1 MASLFERQRA
11 DVESRLDAIVRGAEP
26 VTSRA
31 LVSLQGA
38 LGLDDVILD
47 DEGVPRDAPGS
58 ETRALVEHALCRLTQ
73 RVMQEQTEG
82 GGAVERRVDDA
93 DDDDERSR
101 PSSIGSLLDRCL
113 DLALALSE
121 SGVADPGSVFV
132 AAEQVFE
139 ASTLTT
145 CALVF
150 SWVERARERLSDD
163 HLWKRGKLTVL
174 RVCNDLKLRL
184 SKEKTS
190 DVVLRGR
197 VSLLLSALYPLSE
210 RSALNIAGAYNN
222 DEKRYDVEERPSS
235 DEIPRVEVN
244 AATEVKETR
253 RGYAKN
259 DTKNGKEGNASAD
272 VDALLS
278 SAVDAAFYRT
288 FWNLQIFFRDPQS
301 TLAAGPGGWNAFR
314 RSLEAVLAAFE
325 THQLDRSAA
334 AEAEAAAAAAAFAA
348 GGASD
353 EPRSLGVAID
363 GAPEFDSMDAD
374 DEKGAET
381 RVTKKVRRRGSFTTR
396 SVSAD
401 SSESAGVTYLTAAP
415 LLRLQLRDAAFRRH
429 FLTQCAVF
437 LNHRDDIAPAPASSG
452 VVSSFDTEANDVK
465 RSEEA
470 SPETKD
476 PNGRTPSDARAADR
490 RTRAEA
496 DRLRV
501 RVFSQLSM
509 TPPAGA
515 KFAEAVSLALRR
527 ERHWTRW
534 KRENCRAF
542 ERAPEPGGLDA
553 VPPPEPESR
562 RVDRRADGRA
572 RRAAKKREP
581 FAKDSDDVVSLGNP
595 ELDRLWNLR
604 DDRKEDDLKDES
616 SGKRN
621 SSVRT
626 NEELM
631 PSASKFLKMVHYDAD
646 PEADIEEP
654 YKRKNDDAFRW
665 RLTRL
670 LAAEDIGAFI
680 KLNSEDL
687 EAVAAEALDL
697 PPWPKKADT
706 NKTPEET
713 PRDAEEEAKAEEAA
727 ADGGGGG
734 GDGDGEDGDD
744 GVPEEAEKKKRA
756 VTTKTKT
763 GGGEHTRFASTPA
776 TTDEFGGD
784 SDMGSDS
791 DGRAL
796 MAEVG

>member
-38 LGLDDVILD
+38 LGLDDLILD

-73 RVMQEQTEG
+73 RVMQEETEG

-93 DDDDERSR
+93 DDDAEPSR

-145 CALVF
+145 CARVF
-150 SWVERARERLSDD
+150 SWVERARARLSDD
-163 HLWKRGKLTVL
+163 TLWKRGKLTVL

-222 DEKRYDVEERPSS
+222 DEKRYDVERPSS

-244 AATEVKETR
+244 AATEVSER

-259 DTKNGKEGNASAD
+259 DVKNGKEGNASAD

-374 DEKGAET
+374 DEKEET

-452 VVSSFDTEANDVK
+452 VVSSVDTETNDVK

-470 SPETKD
+470 SPETKEPD
-476 PNGRTPSDARAADR
+476 GRTPSDARAADR

-553 VPPPEPESR
+553 VPAPEPESR
-562 RVDRRADGRA
+562 FRTVAPTAARAAPRRSANPLRRIPTMSCRWATPSSTVCGTCGTTA
-572 RRAAKKREP
+572 RR
-581 FAKDSDDVVSLGNP
+581 
-595 ELDRLWNLR
+595 
-604 DDRKEDDLKDES
+604 
-616 SGKRN
+616 
-621 SSVRT
+621 
-626 NEELM
+626 
-631 PSASKFLKMVHYDAD
+631 
-646 PEADIEEP
+646 
-654 YKRKNDDAFRW
+654 
-665 RLTRL
+665 
-670 LAAEDIGAFI
+670 
-680 KLNSEDL
+680 
-687 EAVAAEALDL
+687 
-697 PPWPKKADT
+697 
-706 NKTPEET
+706 
-713 PRDAEEEAKAEEAA
+713 
-727 ADGGGGG
+727 
-734 GDGDGEDGDD
+734 
-744 GVPEEAEKKKRA
+744 
-756 VTTKTKT
+756 TT
-763 GGGEHTRFASTPA
+763 
-776 TTDEFGGD
+776 
-784 SDMGSDS
+784 
-791 DGRAL
+791 
-796 MAEVG
+796 

>member
-11 DVESRLDAIVRGAEP
+11 DVESRLDAIVRGPEP

-73 RVMQEQTEG
+73 RVMQEETER
-82 GGAVERRVDDA
+82 GGAVESRVDD
-93 DDDDERSR
+93 DDDDD
-101 PSSIGSLLDRCL
+101 PSGGSLLLDRCL

-121 SGVADPGSVFV
+121 SGVAEPGSVFV

-139 ASTLTT
+139 ASTAET
-145 CALVF
+145 CARVF
-150 SWVERARERLSDD
+150 SWVERARERLSDEN
-163 HLWKRGKLTVL
+163 LWRRGKLTVL
-174 RVCNDLKLRL
+174 RVCNDLARRL

-222 DEKRYDVEERPSS
+222 DEKRYDVERPLERR
-235 DEIPRVEVN
+235 DANENEN
-244 AATEVKETR
+244 ENE
-253 RGYAKN
+253 N
-259 DTKNGKEGNASAD
+259 DTKKNASAD
-272 VDALLS
+272 VDAAS

-301 TLAAGPGGWNAFR
+301 TLGAGPGGWNAFR

-353 EPRSLGVAID
+353 DAKDDAID
-363 GAPEFDSMDAD
+363 GAREDDSMDAD
-374 DEKGAET
+374 DEKGDTRET
-381 RVTKKVRRRGSFTTR
+381 KRVRRRGSFTHKRKR
-396 SVSAD
+396 SVSVDA
-401 SSESAGVTYLTAAP
+401 ESAGVTYLTAAP

-452 VVSSFDTEANDVK
+452 VVSGLDAEANDGE

-470 SPETKD
+470 SPETKEPD
-476 PNGRTPSDARAADR
+476 GRVRSDARASER

-496 DRLRV
+496 DRLRR

-553 VPPPEPESR
+553 VPAPEPESLSR
-562 RVDRRADGRA
+562 HSDDRADVRA
-572 RRAAKKREP
+572 RRVAKKR
-581 FAKDSDDVVSLGNP
+581 FLADAKDADDVVSLGNP
-595 ELDRLWNLR
+595 ELDRLWNLPLR
-604 DDRKEDDLKDES
+604 DVREE
-616 SGKRN
+616 
-621 SSVRT
+621 RT
-626 NEELM
+626 NEDA
-631 PSASKFLKMVHYDAD
+631 PSASSFLRGVHEDAD
-646 PEADIEEP
+646 PEAHIEEP
-654 YKRKNDDAFRW
+654 YKRKNDAAFRW

-680 KLNSEDL
+680 KLHSEDL

-697 PPWPKKADT
+697 PPWPAKTDE
-706 NKTPEET
+706 NKNETPEEEET
-713 PRDAEEEAKAEEAA
+713 PRDAEEDAKAEAEAPA
-727 ADGGGGG
+727 ADAGGDG
-734 GDGDGEDGDD
+734 GDGDGGGGADSDD

>member
-145 CALVF
+145 CARVF
-150 SWVERARERLSDD
+150 SWVERARARLSDD
-163 HLWKRGKLTVL
+163 TLWKRGKLTVL

-259 DTKNGKEGNASAD
+259 DTKNGKEGNATAD

-363 GAPEFDSMDAD
+363 GAPEDDSMDAD
-374 DEKGAET
+374 DEKEET

-452 VVSSFDTEANDVK
+452 VVSSVDTEANDVK

-476 PNGRTPSDARAADR
+476 PDGRTPSDARAADR
-490 RTRAEA
+490 RTQAEA

-553 VPPPEPESR
+553 VPRRSPRVVRVTVAPTAARAAPRRSANPSR
-562 RVDRRADGRA
+562 RIPTMSCRWATPSSTVCGTCGTTA
-572 RRAAKKREP
+572 RR
-581 FAKDSDDVVSLGNP
+581 
-595 ELDRLWNLR
+595 
-604 DDRKEDDLKDES
+604 
-616 SGKRN
+616 
-621 SSVRT
+621 
-626 NEELM
+626 
-631 PSASKFLKMVHYDAD
+631 
-646 PEADIEEP
+646 
-654 YKRKNDDAFRW
+654 
-665 RLTRL
+665 
-670 LAAEDIGAFI
+670 
-680 KLNSEDL
+680 
-687 EAVAAEALDL
+687 
-697 PPWPKKADT
+697 
-706 NKTPEET
+706 
-713 PRDAEEEAKAEEAA
+713 
-727 ADGGGGG
+727 
-734 GDGDGEDGDD
+734 
-744 GVPEEAEKKKRA
+744 
-756 VTTKTKT
+756 TT
-763 GGGEHTRFASTPA
+763 
-776 TTDEFGGD
+776 
-784 SDMGSDS
+784 
-791 DGRAL
+791 
-796 MAEVG
+796 

>member
-38 LGLDDVILD
+38 LGLDDLILD

-73 RVMQEQTEG
+73 RVMQEETEG

-93 DDDDERSR
+93 DDDAEPSR

-145 CALVF
+145 CARVF
-150 SWVERARERLSDD
+150 SWVERARARLSDD
-163 HLWKRGKLTVL
+163 TLWKRGKLTVL

-222 DEKRYDVEERPSS
+222 DEKRYDVERPSS

-244 AATEVKETR
+244 AATEVSER

-259 DTKNGKEGNASAD
+259 DVKNGKEGNASAD

-374 DEKGAET
+374 DEKEET
-381 RVTKKVRRRGSFTTR
+381 REPKKVRRRGSFTTR

-452 VVSSFDTEANDVK
+452 VVSSVDTETNDVK

-470 SPETKD
+470 SPETKEPD
-476 PNGRTPSDARAADR
+476 GRTQSDARAADR

-496 DRLRV
+496 DRLR
-501 RVFSQLSM
+501 RCVFSQLSM

-553 VPPPEPESR
+553 VPEPEPESR
-562 RVDRRADGRA
+562 FPDRRADGRA
-572 RRAAKKREP
+572 RRAAKKRESN
-581 FAKDSDDVVSLGNP
+581 AKDPDDVVSLGNP

-621 SSVRT
+621 RSVRT

-631 PSASKFLKMVHYDAD
+631 PSASSFLRGVHEDAD

-654 YKRKNDDAFRW
+654 YKRKNDAAFRW

-687 EAVAAEALDL
+687 EAVAAEAMDL

-713 PRDAEEEAKAEEAA
+713 PRDAEEEAKAREAA
-727 ADGGGGG
+727 ADGDGGG
-734 GDGDGEDGDD
+734 GDGDGEDVDD